1 MPKPKRPNVRGKITV
16 ERRTQ
21 DRIRRLKLIA
31 RKLLGELEIIEESS
45 SSKNLVA
52 VDFYE
57 EVKRFESELIV
68 QALTYSAGHQLRAA
82 RLLNI
87 NPSTLNA
94 KIKQYKI
101 ETNTFSRREHDAEAG
116 PPLTA
121 KLRVLK

>member
-1 MPKPKRPNVRGKITV
+1 MTV
-16 ERRTQ
+16 ERRAQ
-21 DRIRRLKLIA
+21 ERIRRLKLIA

-45 SSKNLVA
+45 ASKELVA

-57 EVKRFESELIV
+57 EVKRFEVELIV

-87 NPSTLNA
+87 NPTTLNA

-101 ETNTFSRREHDAEAG
+101 ETNTFSRGESDAEAG
-116 PPLTA
+116 RPLTA